1 MSQSVIVYPSG
12 STKNAYPHIEFSGTN
27 GSYYME
33 INEEAVLYSYQP
45 NIPTSGLTFYLDAA
59 AYDSYSGG
67 TLWHDLTEGRYLIG
81 QGDGVQYDGIMTSAT
96 PYRNVNQLIHTN
108 APTINSNNE
117 YEWWFSDIA
126 NKLVD
131 INNNNDYYDEL
142 VSQNYNTI
150 YVNIYKS
157 TEPDTFYQT
166 YSGSNASI
174 VSGGDLRLDMVRIG
188 GINGWDG
195 SDVYNTQRS
204 GYPGLNNK
212 NLNGAITVEFIP
224 SRNGEGLSATTVSAD
239 LVNAPYFNPVN
250 GGVFQF
256 DGTNEYAR
264 ALEPSVRGG
273 TISRTMIGFFS
284 ASTSEAG
291 CIFGMGDQ
299 PNGGGS
305 AGSSW
310 ELWNYNDSSGLRI
323 HWEGGNLGVSGNYL
337 LQNNLNKWLMGVIS
351 YNSATNT
358 ATIKIYDAG
367 TVYQGSG
374 TPNQTINTSTDNI
387 SINKSA
393 YGTEGGGMT
402 GNASILL
409 YYDRELATTEL
420 DKIYEVFSP
429 RFNL

>member
-1 MSQSVIVYPSG
+1 MSQTVIAYPSG
-12 STKNAYPHIEFSGTN
+12 SNKNAYPHIEFSGTN
-27 GSYYME
+27 GSYFME

-45 NIPTSGLTFYLDAA
+45 NIPTSGLTFYLDSA

-81 QGDGVQYDGIMTSAT
+81 EGDGVQYDGIMTGAT
-96 PYRNVNQLIHTN
+96 PYRDVNQLIHTE
-108 APTINSNNE
+108 APAINSNNE
-117 YEWWFSDIA
+117 YEWWFSDVA
-126 NKLVD
+126 NQLRD

-142 VSQNYNTI
+142 VSQNYDTI
-150 YVNIYKS
+150 FVRIYKS
-157 TEPDTFYQT
+157 TQPETFYQI

-174 VSGGDLRLDMVRIG
+174 VAGNDLKLDMVRIG
-188 GINGWDG
+188 GISSWDG
-195 SDVYNTQRS
+195 SDVYNTQRA
-204 GYPGLNNK
+204 GTPGLDNLD
-212 NLNGAITVEFIP
+212 LNGVVTVEFIP

-250 GGVFQF
+250 GGAFNF

-264 ALEPSVRGG
+264 ALDPSVNGG

-310 ELWNYNDSSGLRI
+310 ELWNYNNASGLKI
-323 HWEGGNLGVSGNYL
+323 HWESGNLGVSGNYL

-393 YGTEGGGMT
+393 YAAEGGGMT
-402 GNASILL
+402 GNFSILL
-409 YYDRELATTEL
+409 YYERELATSEL